1 MNSTNINDPAAVK
14 ALLDQL
20 RASQVWQETLNS
32 SSSPIGSER
41 HAGVREAPASTLEDV
56 QDESRALS
64 SDTAPPASVASLLSR
79 LRTSEWTSIAS
90 NTPSVSNPR
99 TTHQLSRNIPRPS
112 QDLPP
117 NQSEHRTPRHVV
129 ATSSTRVQDCQD
141 IRFISFQQALPHL
154 TQLAS
159 DPDFLTAVSRLR
171 QEQNELEQ
179 QLWEERQAIHKK
191 HEEKVKVARTK
202 ATLIGAGLS
211 KHEVDMMND
220 AYRRDLQRFDK
231 ERVLLAWGA
240 LIQKQQAALETLGV
254 PAMFATTSQADCQ
267 KQRRVVQVLEGL

>member
-1 MNSTNINDPAAVK
+1 MNSTTINDPTAVK

-20 RASQVWQETLNS
+20 RASRLWQDTLNPES
-32 SSSPIGSER
+32 HTGSEKQ
-41 HAGVREAPASTLEDV
+41 AEVRESLPSALEDAPG
-56 QDESRALS
+56 ESRARS
-64 SDTAPPASVASLLSR
+64 SDTAPSTSVASLLSQ
-79 LRTSEWTSIAS
+79 LRTSV
-90 NTPSVSNPR
+90 NTPPVSSTR
-99 TTHQLSRNIPRPS
+99 TTHQSTRNIPRPS

-117 NQSEHRTPRHVV
+117 TESEHRTPRPDV
-129 ATSSTRVQDCQD
+129 ATSSTLAVQN
-141 IRFISFQQALPHL
+141 IRSISFQQALPHL

-159 DPDFLTAVSRLR
+159 DPEFLTAVSRLR

-191 HEEKVKVARTK
+191 HEDKVKVARTK

-211 KHEVDMMND
+211 KHEADMMND

-231 ERVLLAWGA
+231 ERVLLAWDA
-240 LIQKQQAALETLGV
+240 LIQRQQAALETLGV
-254 PAMFATTSQADCQ
+254 PTMFATSSQADCQ